1 MRTRLAFIF
10 AALFA
15 GDRTLELS
23 TQRYFYPLFDGLP
36 GGILGYDYARNPC
49 GFASVHFGGL
59 VEKPGDTVALFLAP
73 EILNHVAGNGHA

>member
-1 MRTRLAFIF
+1 MGLWEQGFF

-15 GDRTLELS
+15 GDPTLELP

-36 GGILGYDYARNPC
+36 GGIMDYDYASNPC

-59 VEKPGDTVALFLAP
+59 VEKPGDTAALALAA
-73 EILNHVAGNGHA
+73 EILNGATGTKND